1 MNVMG
6 MGVMELGV
14 VFLIAFL
21 VLGPSRSIDM
31 ARSAGKLIGDLR
43 RSFNDVLE
51 AVNFEQEQEKGPS
64 GRVPVDQPVDQPVNQ
79 PSEHPGDRSE
89 GGNGPEEKESPEKD
103 L

>member
-1 MNVMG
+1 MHGHVSLFTRESAAGETAVNVMG

-43 RSFNDVLE
+43 KSFNDVME
-51 AVNFEQEQEKGPS
+51 AVNLEQEQE
-64 GRVPVDQPVDQPVNQ
+64 
-79 PSEHPGDRSE
+79 
-89 GGNGPEEKESPEKD
+89 
-103 L
+103 

>member
-14 VFLIAFL
+14 VFVIAFL

-43 RSFNDVLE
+43 RSFNDVME
-51 AVNFEQEQEKGPS
+51 AVNLEQEQEKGPS
-64 GRVPVDQPVDQPVNQ
+64 GRVPVDHSVDH
-79 PSEHPGDRSE
+79 SDGRTS
-89 GGNGPEEKESPEKD
+89 PEDKESPDKQTPGNEK
-103 L
+103 

>member
-1 MNVMG
+1 MNVMS

-43 RSFNDVLE
+43 KSFNDVME
-51 AVNFEQEQEKGPS
+51 AVNLEQEQEKGPS
-64 GRVPVDQPVDQPVNQ
+64 GRVPVNQPADHPVNH
-79 PSEHPGDRSE
+79 SGDDPGGRT
-89 GGNGPEEKESPEKD
+89 GPEDKEPPGKEK
-103 L
+103 

>member
-6 MGVMELGV
+6 MGIMELGV

-43 RSFNDVLE
+43 RSFNDVME
-51 AVNFEQEQEKGPS
+51 AVNIEQEQEKGPR
-64 GRVPVDQPVDQPVNQ
+64 GRVSVDHSVEHTEGRAG
-79 PSEHPGDRSE
+79 SEDRQ
-89 GGNGPEEKESPEKD
+89 SPEKEPPD
-103 L
+103 KDPPGKEE